1 MFISFLIMIIVNY
14 LANALP
20 INGKTTGEISDQLNV
35 LFTPAG
41 YVFSIWGLIYLLLAI
56 WLIISFFKRDTS
68 EATTTKIS
76 YLFSLSCLL
85 NAGWLLSFHYEKFIL
100 SSIIIIALL
109 IVLILIYLSYPIG
122 DNRFGGR
129 LPFSFYLGWISV
141 ATIANISYTLQF
153 HEISLGI
160 DEVTGTI
167 LLIVVAAVI
176 AIAGRYISNDPFF
189 AIVFVWAIIGIA
201 KANPGTTIET
211 AAYTVAIV
219 IFISI
224 IFLPFLAKRRT
235 STKA

>member
-122 DNRFGGR
+122 VNRFGGR

-235 STKA
+235 SNKA

>member
-1 MFISFLIMIIVNY
+1 MFISFLITIIVNY

-41 YVFSIWGLIYLLLAI
+41 YVFSIWGLIYFLLAI
-56 WLIISFFKRDTS
+56 WIIISFLKRETS
-68 EATTTKIS
+68 EATPMKIS
-76 YLFSLSCLL
+76 YLFALSCLL
-85 NAGWLLSFHYEKFIL
+85 NAGWLFSFHYEKFIL
-100 SSIIIIALL
+100 SSIIIIVLL
-109 IVLILIYLSYPIG
+109 VVLILIYLRYPIG
-122 DNRFGGR
+122 DSRFRGR

-141 ATIANISYTLQF
+141 ATIASISYTLQF

-176 AIAGRYISNDPFF
+176 AVAGRYISDDPYF
-189 AIVFVWAIIGIA
+189 AIVFVWAIVGIA

-211 AAYTVAIV
+211 AAYIIAIV
-219 IFISI
+219 IFIAI
-224 IFLPFLAKRRT
+224 ISLPSLAKKKI
-235 STKA
+235 SNKA